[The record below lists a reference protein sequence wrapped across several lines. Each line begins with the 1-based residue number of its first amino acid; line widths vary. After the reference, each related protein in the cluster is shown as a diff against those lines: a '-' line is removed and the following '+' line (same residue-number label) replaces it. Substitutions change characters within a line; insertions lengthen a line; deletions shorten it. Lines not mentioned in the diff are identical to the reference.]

1 MNRRGYRQTW
11 PPGSGTRRPSETEDD
26 SRIIAFGATSGA
38 GRVAMLGFPEA
49 AGKTGFWKRVSRVGM
64 LGLLERPGAE
74 FAMER
79 QHRFLSEAA
88 RRGVRRHAVQAE
100 LDLLDATGG

>member
-1 MNRRGYRQTW
+1 MA
-11 PPGSGTRRPSETEDD
+11 EDD

-38 GRVAMLGFPEA
+38 GRVAILEFPEA
-49 AGKTGFWKRVSRVGM
+49 AGKSGFWKRVSRVGM
-64 LGLLERPGAE
+64 LGFLERPGSE

-88 RRGVRRHAVQAE
+88 RRGVCRHAVQAE
-100 LDLLDATGG
+100 IDLLDATGG

>member
-1 MNRRGYRQTW
+1 MASSYRLSEPGGLPRRTLAA
-11 PPGSGTRRPSETEDD
+11 EDD

-38 GRVAMLGFPEA
+38 GRVAMLEFLEA
-49 AGKTGFWKRVSRVGM
+49 AGKAGFLKPVSRVGT
-64 LGLLERPGAE
+64 LGFLERPGAE
-74 FAMER
+74 FAVER

-88 RRGVRRHAVQAE
+88 RRGVCRHAVQAE